1 MASLMDSII
10 DVLEKEDAEY
20 IRLIALS
27 EQKTPVIIKGDLDE
41 LNRITEAETEIVA
54 VIQKLEKERIQIM
67 KDIAEVTNR
76 KAEDIKLGELVKMMD
91 KRPAEQARLT
101 ALHDKLKGTMDRIKQ
116 VNEQNRELLEDSL
129 EMVQFEMNLL
139 QSLKTAPE
147 TADYNSSAYATGTIM
162 GSGTK
167 RFDAKQ

>member
-20 IRLIALS
+20 VRLIALS
-27 EQKTPVIIKGDLDE
+27 EQKTPVIIRGDLDE

-76 KAEDIKLGELVKMMD
+76 KPEDIKLGELVRMMD

-101 ALHDKLKGTMDRIKQ
+101 ALHDKLKGTMDRMKQ
-116 VNEQNRELLEDSL
+116 VNEQNRELLKDSL

>member
-20 IRLIALS
+20 TRLIELS
-27 EQKTPVIIKGDLDE
+27 EKKTPVIIKGELDE

-54 VIQKLEKERIQIM
+54 VIQKLEKERIQVM
-67 KDIAEVTNR
+67 KDIAEVTNK
-76 KAEDIKLGELVKMMD
+76 KADEIKLGDLIKMME

-101 ALHDKLKGTMDRIKQ
+101 ALHDRLKTTMNNMKQ
-116 VNEQNRELLEDSL
+116 VNEQNRELLQSSL

>member
-10 DVLEKEDAEY
+10 EVLEAENREY
-20 IRLIALS
+20 QKLISLS
-27 EQKTPVIIKGDLDE
+27 EEKTPVIIKGDLE
-41 LNRITEAETEIVA
+41 SLNRITTEEEEIVGG
-54 VIQKLEKERIQIM
+54 IRKLEKQRIQTM
-67 KDIAEVTNR
+67 KDIADVTNR
-76 KAEDIKLGELVKMMD
+76 GADELKLTDLIVMMEKRPVERERLTTLHDTLKKTMADIK
-91 KRPAEQARLT
+91 R
-101 ALHDKLKGTMDRIKQ
+101 
-116 VNEQNRELLEDSL
+116 VNEQNRELLQSSL

-147 TADYNSSAYATGTIM
+147 TADYNSSAMSSGAIM

>member
-10 DVLEKEDAEY
+10 EVLEKEESEY
-20 IRLIALS
+20 TRLIALS
-27 EQKTPVIIKGDLDE
+27 EQKTPVIIRGELEE
-41 LNRITEAETEIVA
+41 LNRITEAEQDIVGG
-54 VIQKLEKERIQIM
+54 IQKLEKQRIQIM

-76 KAEDIKLGELVKMMD
+76 KAEDIKLGQLIQMME

-101 ALHDKLKGTMDRIKQ
+101 ALHDKLKATMDHMKR
-116 VNEQNRELLEDSL
+116 VNEQNRELLENAL

-147 TADYNSSAYATGTIM
+147 TADYNSNAYATGTIM

>member
-10 DVLEKEDAEY
+10 AVLEKEDAEY
-20 IRLIALS
+20 TKLIALS
-27 EQKTPVIIKGDLDE
+27 EEKTPVIIKGDLDN
-41 LNRITEAETEIVA
+41 LNKITDKEQEIVG
-54 VIQKLEKERIQIM
+54 VIQKLEKERIQVM
-67 KDIAEVTNR
+67 KDIAEVTGR
-76 KAEDIKLGELVKMMD
+76 KEEEIKLLELVQMMD

-101 ALHDKLKGTMDRIKQ
+101 ALHDKLKGTMDRMKQ
-116 VNEQNRELLEDSL
+116 VNEQNRVLLQDAL
-129 EMVQFEMNLL
+129 DMVQFEMNLL

-147 TADYNSSAYATGTIM
+147 TADYNSNAYATGTIM

>member
-1 MASLMDSII
+1 M
-10 DVLEKEDAEY
+10 
-20 IRLIALS
+20 
-27 EQKTPVIIKGDLDE
+27 
-41 LNRITEAETEIVA
+41 
-54 VIQKLEKERIQIM
+54 
-67 KDIAEVTNR
+67 
-76 KAEDIKLGELVKMMD
+76 
-91 KRPAEQARLT
+91 
-101 ALHDKLKGTMDRIKQ
+101 
-116 VNEQNRELLEDSL
+116 NEQNRELLQSSL